1 MPTSKANESVIDLA
15 LLDTCHMC
23 DFEKTSVLRFQ
34 LLFRVV
40 NYYILETKYDLE
52 KKTS

>member
-1 MPTSKANESVIDLA
+1 MFLVIYITTSKAHESFTDLA
-15 LLDTCHMC
+15 LLDSCHMC

-40 NYYILETKYDLE
+40 NFYTLKN
-52 KKTS
+52 KV